1 MALTIWGKVFGGMAG
16 FAFGGPIGALVGAF
30 AGHAMD
36 QLHEQSETAGPA
48 PSRAAK
54 QTVFAVAAIVLGAKM
69 AKADGR
75 VSRAEV
81 NAFKQVFRIPPTEK
95 TRVGRIFN
103 LAKRDAA
110 GFEPYAKQVAALF
123 RDQPAVL
130 EELVSGL
137 FHIARADGEPGPAQL
152 SFLRQIAGI
161 FGIGEAAF
169 DRLRA
174 GSSSQGV
181 SGDPYAVLGVK
192 REARNEE
199 VKAAYRQLIREHHP
213 DTLVAKGMPQE
224 FIQLA
229 NERMAAINA
238 AYDQIEKLRG
248 MR

>member
-1 MALTIWGKVFGGMAG
+1 LTIWGKVFGGMAG
-16 FAFGGPIGALVGAF
+16 FAFGGPLGALVGAF

-36 QLHEQSETAGPA
+36 QLREQGEALGMS

-81 NAFKQVFRIPPTEK
+81 NAFKQVFQIPAGEK
-95 TRVGRIFN
+95 ARVGRIFN
-103 LAKRDAA
+103 LAKRDAG
-110 GFEPYAKQVAALF
+110 GFQPYARQVAALF

-130 EELVSGL
+130 EELLAGL

-152 SFLRQIAGI
+152 AYLRQIAGI
-161 FGIGEAAF
+161 FGIDGAAF
-169 DRLRA
+169 DRLKA
-174 GSSSQGV
+174 GSSPQTV
-181 SGDPYAVLGVK
+181 SGDPYAVLGVS
-192 REARNEE
+192 RTTRGEE
-199 VKAAYRQLIREHHP
+199 VKAAYRRLIRENHP

-238 AYDQIEKLRG
+238 AYDQIQKLRG

>member
-1 MALTIWGKVFGGMAG
+1 MTIWGKVFGGMAG
-16 FAFGGPIGALVGAF
+16 FAFGGPLGALVGAF

-36 QLHEQSETAGPA
+36 QLREQGESLGPN
-48 PSRAAK
+48 PSQAAK
-54 QTVFAVAAIVLGAKM
+54 QTVFAVAAIVLSAKM

-81 NAFKQVFRIPPTEK
+81 NAFKQVFQIPPSEK

-103 LAKRDAA
+103 LAKRDAG

-130 EELVSGL
+130 EELVAGL
-137 FHIARADGEPGPAQL
+137 LHIARADGEPGPAQL
-152 SFLRQIAGI
+152 AYLRQIAGI
-161 FGIGEAAF
+161 FAIGNAAF

-174 GSSSQGV
+174 GSSPQSV

-192 REARNEE
+192 REARDEE
-199 VKAAYRQLIREHHP
+199 VKAAYRRLIRENHP
-213 DTLVAKGMPQE
+213 DALVAKGMPQE

-229 NERMAAINA
+229 NDRMATINA

>member
-1 MALTIWGKVFGGMAG
+1 MTIWGKVFGSMAG
-16 FAFGGPIGALVGAF
+16 FAFGGPLGALVGTF

-36 QLHEQSETAGPA
+36 QLREQSDAGSLS

-81 NAFKQVFRIPPTEK
+81 NAFKQVFQIPPSEK
-95 TRVGRIFN
+95 ARVGRIFN
-103 LAKRDAA
+103 LAKRDAG
-110 GFEPYAKQVAALF
+110 GFEPYARQVETLF

-130 EELVSGL
+130 EELVVGL

-152 SFLRQIAGI
+152 AYLRQIAGI
-161 FGIGEAAF
+161 FGIGAAAF

-174 GSSSQGV
+174 GSSPQNITD
-181 SGDPYAVLGVK
+181 DPYAVLGVK
-192 REARNEE
+192 RDARDED
-199 VKAAYRQLIREHHP
+199 VKAAYRRLIRENHP
-213 DTLVAKGMPQE
+213 DMLVAKGMPQE
-224 FIQLA
+224 FIQVA
-229 NERMAAINA
+229 NGRMAAINA

-248 MR
+248 SR

>member
-1 MALTIWGKVFGGMAG
+1 MTIWGKVFGGMAG
-16 FAFGGPIGALVGAF
+16 FAFGGPLGALVGAF

-36 QLHEQSETAGPA
+36 QLREQSEASGQS

-81 NAFKQVFRIPPTEK
+81 NAFKQVFQIPPTEK

-103 LAKRDAA
+103 LAKRDAG
-110 GFEPYAKQVAALF
+110 GFEPYARQVEMLF
-123 RDQPAVL
+123 RDQPVVL
-130 EELVSGL
+130 EELVAGL

-152 SFLRQIAGI
+152 SFLRKIAGI
-161 FGIGEAAF
+161 FGMSDVAF
-169 DRLRA
+169 DRLKA
-174 GSSSQGV
+174 GSSPQSI

-192 REARNEE
+192 RDARDEE
-199 VKAAYRQLIREHHP
+199 VKAAYRRLIRENHP
-213 DTLVAKGMPQE
+213 DALVAKGMPQE

-248 MR
+248 LR